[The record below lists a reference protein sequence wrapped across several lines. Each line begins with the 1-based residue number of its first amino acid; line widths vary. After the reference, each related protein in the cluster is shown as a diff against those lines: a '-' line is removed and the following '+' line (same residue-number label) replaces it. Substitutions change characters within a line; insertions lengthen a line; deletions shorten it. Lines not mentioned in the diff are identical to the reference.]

1 MLRNQNVIN
10 SKIFAYMGLVYGP
23 GTDRPLDPPEL
34 SLSARQLY
42 QNLFHQKVHTSHNQL
57 NS

>member
-1 MLRNQNVIN
+1 
-10 SKIFAYMGLVYGP
+10 MGLVYGP

-34 SLSARQLY
+34 SLSAGQLC
-42 QNLFHQKVHTSHNQL
+42 QSRFHQKVHTSRNQL